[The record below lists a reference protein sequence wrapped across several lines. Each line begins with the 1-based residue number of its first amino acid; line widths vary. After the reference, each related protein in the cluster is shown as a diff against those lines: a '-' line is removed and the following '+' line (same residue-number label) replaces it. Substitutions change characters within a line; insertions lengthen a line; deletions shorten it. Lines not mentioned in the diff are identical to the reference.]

1 MLLIATVA
9 SSLVLKQKA
18 GDREAAKK
26 PKYRGR
32 DMLLSYIRGDDKHKK
47 FVEHL
52 CGQMALLVRAD
63 IDKGEQ
69 EKLRWQQT
77 AFADLKKAASGN
89 IKMLTRLLTLWAKF
103 KLVVDDDSVIWLSK
117 VIADDKFPQEARVAA
132 TRLAGVYTNEIPKY
146 NFETLVAAETVYCA
160 LVEGDFP
167 VRYAAARTPTAW
179 CRVLNADPLWVLL
192 VFSVRLE
199 AMKQGVDPYQ
209 NYGWFRAYI
218 PEAPRIDPTN
228 RAEVERLEKWFFANW
243 QYMERRRK
251 GLFINKDRKREGVPW
266 LVWYQRMSRKK
277 RKEYLKQINAEK

>member
-1 MLLIATVA
+1 VLLIATVA

-103 KLVVDDDSVIWLSK
+103 KLVVDDDSVIWLSE

-132 TRLAGVYTNEIPKY
+132 TTLAGVYTNEIPKY
-146 NFETLVAAETVYCA
+146 NFETLVAAETVYYA
-160 LVEGDFP
+160 LV
-167 VRYAAARTPTAW
+167 
-179 CRVLNADPLWVLL
+179 
-192 VFSVRLE
+192 
-199 AMKQGVDPYQ
+199 
-209 NYGWFRAYI
+209 
-218 PEAPRIDPTN
+218 
-228 RAEVERLEKWFFANW
+228 
-243 QYMERRRK
+243 
-251 GLFINKDRKREGVPW
+251 
-266 LVWYQRMSRKK
+266 
-277 RKEYLKQINAEK
+277 